1 MDAVNLEDFG
11 RKTGKFFVMA
21 FAFWMGYLIVSKVFK
36 KKGIEDTKK

>member
-11 RKTGKFFVMA
+11 RKVGSISVMI

-36 KKGIEDTKK
+36 KKEEKKK